1 MLERALQSAPKG
13 RRRRSGPRGG
23 QGMPAQLASSRRRVI
38 GTMVADRGVL
48 TVSELAACFGV
59 SSMTIRRDLEHLQRS
74 GTIERAHGGALRP
87 TSLPAPPIEPSFLAR
102 RTENAT
108 AKARIAE
115 AAAALIEVGEVV
127 ALDVGSSVVALAEVL
142 RTRVDLGVVT
152 HNLHV
157 VATLA
162 WAETGPS
169 LYVLG
174 GHCRRNEGS
183 LCGPQADAELA
194 QLWLDTAFIG
204 VAGLSPEG
212 LFDYAPEEAEIKVR
226 YRSRARRVVVLC
238 DASKLG
244 RRSLVRVAGLDAVDI
259 LVTDVMPSGP
269 LATALAEA
277 GVRVVVAASDQNTV
291 ETAQAWVSS

>member
-1 MLERALQSAPKG
+1 MHERADQSAAKG
-13 RRRRSGPRGG
+13 RRRGPGRRAG
-23 QGMPAQLASSRRRVI
+23 QGMSAQLASTRRRAI
-38 GTMVADRGVL
+38 GSMVAERGAL
-48 TVSELAACFGV
+48 TVTELAACFGV
-59 SSMTIRRDLEHLQRS
+59 SSMTIRRDLEHLQRA

-87 TSLPAPPIEPSFLAR
+87 TNLPAPAVEPSFLAR

-115 AAAALIEVGEVV
+115 AAAALIEDGEVV

-142 RTRVDLGVVT
+142 RPRADLGVVT

-157 VATLA
+157 VGTLA
-162 WAETGPS
+162 RAETGPS

-183 LCGPQADAELA
+183 LCGPNAGAELA

-204 VAGLSPEG
+204 VAGLGPEG
-212 LFDYAPEEAEIKVR
+212 LFDYAPEEAEIKR
-226 YRSRARRVVVLC
+226 QYRSRARRVVVLC

-244 RRSLVRVAGLDAVDI
+244 RRSLVRVAGLDEVDI
-259 LVTDVMPSGP
+259 LVTDAMPTGQ
-269 LATALAEA
+269 LARALAEA
-277 GVRVVVAASDQNTV
+277 GVRVVLAAPDRKTV
-291 ETAQAWVSS
+291 ETAQAWVNP